1 MQIAFISGL
10 FIHLHADSYPEVSV
24 RLVGGLTAAEGRVEV
39 NYGGTWGTV
48 CNDSSWDL
56 NDAMVICRML
66 GYSSVLA
73 AHVKYGEGSGT
84 VWMSNLACTGSES
97 SISECPHIG
106 WGETSCSHSQDAGVT
121 CGGECCYAFRSLQNQ
136 AYILNALSRLRK
148 HISVRAQF
156 LSEWQ
161 MCKPDDFHQKHVIAH
176 TCGF

>member
-1 MQIAFISGL
+1 M
-10 FIHLHADSYPEVSV
+10 

-48 CNDSSWDL
+48 CNDSSWGL
-56 NDAMVICRML
+56 NDAMVVCRML

-106 WGETSCSHSQDAGVT
+106 WGQTSCSHSQDAGVT
-121 CGGECCYAFRSLQNQ
+121 CGSECYMQCT
-136 AYILNALSRLRK
+136 YIDQLS
-148 HISVRAQF
+148 
-156 LSEWQ
+156 
-161 MCKPDDFHQKHVIAH
+161 
-176 TCGF
+176 

>member
-1 MQIAFISGL
+1 MSEVNQYVIL
-10 FIHLHADSYPEVSV
+10 FLHPDSYPEVSV

-39 NYGGTWGTV
+39 NYEGTWGTV

-56 NDAMVICRML
+56 NDAMVVCRML

-84 VWMSNLACTGSES
+84 VWMSSMGCTGSES

-121 CGGECCYAFRSLQNQ
+121 CGSKCHLLTQDQYNFKLVLGDASSNDIEAN
-136 AYILNALSRLRK
+136 IAL
-148 HISVRAQF
+148 
-156 LSEWQ
+156 
-161 MCKPDDFHQKHVIAH
+161 
-176 TCGF
+176 

>member
-1 MQIAFISGL
+1 M
-10 FIHLHADSYPEVSV
+10 

-56 NDAMVICRML
+56 NDAMVVCRML

-84 VWMSNLACTGSES
+84 VWMSNLACSGSES
-97 SISECPHIG
+97 NISECLHLG

-121 CGGECCYAFRSLQNQ
+121 CGSECCL
-136 AYILNALSRLRK
+136 
-148 HISVRAQF
+148 
-156 LSEWQ
+156 
-161 MCKPDDFHQKHVIAH
+161 HVVAVMH
-176 TCGF
+176 LPTYLL